1 MSTVSALFD
10 LNTLSAN
17 YGKLV
22 VTTTVLDTD
31 TVEVNVLAPDTV
43 NYPLTLTAGVAS
55 VGFDSWVG
63 LLPLIEDVDGN
74 FVQGDY
80 VVNVIVEEGEMDEEN
95 ISETFCL
102 KTNQDKTLTIT
113 TLVDCFAKVVVVTD
127 ATVYPDGSTQSR
139 SIRVV
144 HPVIVSEDDEADDT
158 TTTTQLIVPLERA
171 SGISYENVQ
180 YTATV
185 TSINTITEVV
195 GDISFL
201 IRYNMTSF
209 QEDIKVMCNL
219 DACGVISCVDTK
231 MQEIKDRA
239 CKRGGMSNLSQT
251 DKDTL
256 MLLSNNLMMYNYFIT
271 CKDYDRINFYYEEL
285 KSLTG
290 DCDCA
295 PENVPTAILDTNIIY
310 LTGPQGVAGEEYEIT
325 GWTEIAGGDYDAA
338 YTFGTYKLRYRV
350 TRDYIEF
357 LGCIT
362 GVGGG
367 APSSNPDNVLNA
379 ITTLNP
385 NGDTVLA
392 EPFGR
397 LTLWDEEKIVGNMFR
412 DSSDGKWKIYYNA
425 DFDRTA
431 QTYVVGQIPLLL

>member
-22 VTTTVLDTD
+22 VTTTVTDGD
-31 TVEVNVLAPDTV
+31 TVEVSVLAPDTV
-43 NYPLTLTAGVAS
+43 NYPLTLSVGVAA

-63 LLPLIEDVDGN
+63 TLDLIEDVDGN

-80 VVNVIVEEGEMDEEN
+80 IVNVIVEEGEMDEEN
-95 ISETFCL
+95 LTETFCL

-144 HPVIVSEDDEADDT
+144 HPVIVSEEDEADDT
-158 TTTTQLIVPLERA
+158 TTTTQLIVPLERE

-209 QEDIKVMCNL
+209 QEDIKVRCNL
-219 DACGVISCVDTK
+219 DACGIISCVDTK
-231 MQEIKDRA
+231 IQEIKARA
-239 CKRGGMSNLSQT
+239 CKRGGMSNLTQT

-256 MLLSNNLMMYNYFIT
+256 MLLQLNLAMYNYFID

-295 PENVPTAILDTNIIY
+295 PENVPKAIPDTNIVY
-310 LTGPQGVAGEEYEIT
+310 LTGPQGVAGEEYEF
-325 GWTEIAGGDYDAA
+325 TEWIEVDDFTSEYEAG
-338 YTFGTYKLRYRV
+338 TSPLRYRV
-350 TRDYIEF
+350 SNHHIEF
-357 LGCIT
+357 T
-362 GVGGG
+362 GAFKGIIGSVT
-367 APSSNPDNVLNA
+367 AANPSNLTEVFS
-379 ITTLNP
+379 TLNP
-385 NGDTVLA
+385 AGATVTARDT
-392 EPFGR
+392 GR
-397 LTLWDEEKIVGNMFR
+397 IPLWDEELLVGNIFR
-412 DSSDGKWKIYYNA
+412 SSVDGKWKINWNS
-425 DFDRTA
+425 DFNRTHQIYA
-431 QTYVVGQIPLLL
+431 SGLIPLV